1 MMMLFWGE
9 GKALTLPPPPRTD
22 LQPYWLTGHYL
33 HSARRANGVRGQGF
47 AR

>member
-9 GKALTLPPPPRTD
+9 GKALTPPPPRTD